1 MNLSCLIRRK
11 SGNVLFIFDVLP
23 PINAI
28 MTIKGV
34 SFMAKNIYSLNSKN
48 TDVSLSLVSA
58 YITTTERHYYN
69 HFNAYAAKNKPEKD
83 NFIGIIHTVS
93 GNGIIRTVNHVH
105 NLNAGDLVIIKH
117 NEIVSFESRQEEWHF
132 YCIWFYLRGLKL
144 ECDKVTRVPELNG
157 ERERYIDIIDRLNGD
172 STFSVIKANAL
183 CLSLV
188 MDYIECIGFVE
199 KPVPYKAKL
208 DETIKFIHDNVESP
222 VTVEQLANRCG
233 FCKNHFCNLFKKYT
247 EITPKQYIINTKL
260 KKSVFLLLN
269 SSLSVE
275 EIADKLSFFSQSY
288 YISCFKKH
296 YRITPAQFRKNKT
309 LASFLIDEN

>member
-1 MNLSCLIRRK
+1 MSN
-11 SGNVLFIFDVLP
+11 N
-23 PINAI
+23 
-28 MTIKGV
+28 
-34 SFMAKNIYSLNSKN
+34 MAKNIYSLNSKN

-233 FCKNHFCNLFKKYT
+233 FCKNHFLQPVQKVHRDYAEAVYYKHKTKKIGFSASQLFAFRRGNSGQT
-247 EITPKQYIINTKL
+247 
-260 KKSVFLLLN
+260 FLLQPVL
-269 SSLSVE
+269 LHFM
-275 EIADKLSFFSQSY
+275 L
-288 YISCFKKH
+288 
-296 YRITPAQFRKNKT
+296 
-309 LASFLIDEN
+309 